1 MWKQLLVTVGTGVL
15 ILSGT
20 SAVSA
25 DQITPQD
32 LVKTTKSL
40 QQTEQRIQTSK
51 QSVAK
56 AKRHVETIDQSAKA
70 IDQKIEQTKSKLAS
84 YETALNPETA
94 DKSLFEQVLSTVL
107 PSAKAEAA
115 ESEQTKS
122 DLQAKQAETKQSLKA
137 LETKQADV
145 KAERQKARSAHV
157 AAYKQLKGQAAQLK
171 DLKKQTAALA
181 PDKFMMPATGRLSQG
196 YGPASGQFGYT
207 FHNGLDIA
215 ANVGT
220 PIYAAAAGT
229 VTDVKSGGPYGKHV
243 FIEHEIDGQKW
254 TTVYAHMH
262 KIEVKTGQ
270 TLLQG
275 EGIGQIGNTGNSSG
289 PHLHFEV
296 HKGEYAYS
304 SSSAGNTVNPMDV
317 AEVLGGASPIKETY

>member
-1 MWKQLLVTVGTGVL
+1 MWKQLFITVGTGVL
-15 ILSGT
+15 LFTST

-25 DQITPQD
+25 DQITPQH

-40 QQTEQRIQTSK
+40 QQTEKRIHTSK

-56 AKRHVETIDQSAKA
+56 AKRHVQAIEKRSKA
-70 IDQKIEQTKSKLAS
+70 IQEKIDDTKTQLAS
-84 YETALNPETA
+84 YETSTNPD
-94 DKSLFEQVLSTVL
+94 DKSLFKQVLTTVL

-115 ESEQTKS
+115 ASEKTNS
-122 DLQAKQAETKQSLKA
+122 DLKAKQAEMTRSLDQLA
-137 LETKQADV
+137 QQQAEV
-145 KAERQKARSAHV
+145 EAEREKARSSH
-157 AAYKQLKGQAAQLK
+157 AAAFKQLKGQAAQLK
-171 DLKKQTAALA
+171 DLKQQTAALT
-181 PDKFMMPATGRLSQG
+181 PEKFMMPATGRLSQG

-215 ANVGT
+215 AKVGT

-229 VTDVKSGGPYGKHV
+229 VKDIKSGGPYGKHV
-243 FIEHEIDGQKW
+243 FIEHDLNGQKW

-262 KIEVKTGQ
+262 KIEVKQGQ
-270 TLLQG
+270 ALLQG

-296 HKGEYAYS
+296 HKGKYKYS

-317 AEVLGGASPIKETY
+317 AEVLGGTSPIKATY

>member
-1 MWKQLLVTVGTGVL
+1 MWKQLLVTVGTSIL
-15 ILSGT
+15 LLSGT

-25 DQITPQD
+25 DQLTPQD

-40 QQTEQRIQTSK
+40 EQTEAQVRSSK
-51 QSVAK
+51 QTVTK
-56 AKRHVETIDQSAKA
+56 TKRYVQAL
-70 IDQKIEQTKSKLAS
+70 DQKIETIQAEMKEVTLKLEHYHS
-84 YETALNPETA
+84 ALSTENDDA
-94 DKSLFEQVLSTVL
+94 SLFKQVLSTIL

-115 ESEQTKS
+115 ESEKTVS
-122 DLQAKQAETKQSLKA
+122 ALEAKQAETSQLLTE
-137 LETKQADV
+137 LEQQQATV
-145 KAERQKARSAHV
+145 EAKRQKAHST
-157 AAYKQLKGQAAQLK
+157 YSTAQKKLQEQVTKLK
-171 DLKKQTAALA
+171 DLKQQTAEIA
-181 PDKFMMPATGRLSQG
+181 PDKFMMPAVGRLSQG
-196 YGPASGQFGYT
+196 YGTASGEFGYT
-207 FHNGLDIA
+207 FHNGIDIA

-229 VTDVKSGGPYGKHV
+229 VTDVKSSGPYGKHV
-243 FIEHEIDGQKW
+243 FVEHEIDGQTW

-262 KIEVKTGQ
+262 KIEVKKGQ

-296 HKGEYAYS
+296 HKGGYAYS

-317 AEVLGGASPIKETY
+317 TEVLGGVSLIKATY

>member
-1 MWKQLLVTVGTGVL
+1 MWKQLLVTVGTGAL
-15 ILSGT
+15 ILAGT

-25 DQITPQD
+25 DQLTPQD

-40 QQTEQRIQTSK
+40 QQTEQRLHTSK
-51 QSVAK
+51 QSVAQ
-56 AKRHVETIDQSAKA
+56 AKHRAEAVEEKVNAIQKEIDHANAQ
-70 IDQKIEQTKSKLAS
+70 LAS
-84 YETALNPETA
+84 YDTALNSET
-94 DKSLFEQVLSTVL
+94 DNPSLFKQVLSTVL
-107 PSAKAEAA
+107 PSAQAEAA
-115 ESEQTKS
+115 TSEKNES
-122 DLQAKQAETKQSLKA
+122 DLKAKQAATTRSLEQ
-137 LETKQADV
+137 LENEQAKV
-145 KAERQKARSAHV
+145 EAEHKKARSSHS

-171 DLKKQTAALA
+171 DLKRQTAAMA
-181 PDKFMMPATGRLSQG
+181 PEKFMMPATGRLSQG

-207 FHNGLDIA
+207 FHNGLDLA

-229 VTDVKSGGPYGKHV
+229 VTTVKSGGPYGKHV

-262 KIEVKTGQ
+262 KIEVKKGQ

-296 HKGEYAYS
+296 HQGEYAYS

-317 AEVLGGASPIKETY
+317 TEVLGGASPIQATY

>member
-56 AKRHVETIDQSAKA
+56 AKRHVQTIDQSAKA
-70 IDQKIEQTKSKLAS
+70 IDQKIEQTQSKLTS
-84 YETALNPETA
+84 YETALNPETS
-94 DKSLFEQVLSTVL
+94 DTSLFKQVLSTIL

-115 ESEQTKS
+115 ESEETKR
-122 DLQAKQAETKQSLKA
+122 DLQAKQAETTQSLKA

-157 AAYKQLKGQAAQLK
+157 AAYKQLKWQAAQLK
-171 DLKKQTAALA
+171 DLKQQTAALA

-243 FIEHEIDGQKW
+243 FIEHEIDGEKW
-254 TTVYAHMH
+254 MTVYAHMH

-296 HKGEYAYS
+296 HQGEYAYS
-304 SSSAGNTVNPMDV
+304 SSSAGNTVDPMDV
-317 AEVLGGASPIKETY
+317 VEVLGGASPIKATY

>member
-15 ILSGT
+15 VLSGT

-40 QQTEQRIQTSK
+40 QQTEQRLHTS
-51 QSVAK
+51 QQAVAK
-56 AKRHVETIDQSAKA
+56 AERRAEATEAKRDAIQKKIDYAHTQ
-70 IDQKIEQTKSKLAS
+70 LAS
-84 YETALNPETA
+84 YETALNSETN
-94 DKSLFEQVLSTVL
+94 DPSLFKQVLAAVL
-107 PSAKAEAA
+107 PIAKAEAA
-115 ESEQTKS
+115 VSEKIET
-122 DLQAKQAETKQSLKA
+122 DLKMKKAATIRSLEKLENEQAEI
-137 LETKQADV
+137 E
-145 KAERQKARSAHV
+145 AEHKKARSSHS
-157 AAYKQLKGQAAQLK
+157 AAYKQLQGQATQLK
-171 DLKKQTAALA
+171 DLKRQTAAMA
-181 PDKFMMPATGRLSQG
+181 PEKFMMPAIGRLSQG
-196 YGPASGQFGYT
+196 YGAASGQFGYT

-215 ANVGT
+215 ANIGT
-220 PIYAAAAGT
+220 PIYVAAAGT
-229 VTDVKSGGPYGKHV
+229 VTDVKAGGPYGKHV

-262 KIEVKTGQ
+262 KIEVKKGQ
-270 TLLQG
+270 ALLQG

-296 HKGEYAYS
+296 HQGKYAYS

-317 AEVLGGASPIKETY
+317 AEVLGGASPIKTTY

>member
-56 AKRHVETIDQSAKA
+56 AKRQVETIDQSAKA

-84 YETALNPETA
+84 YETA
-94 DKSLFEQVLSTVL
+94 
-107 PSAKAEAA
+107 
-115 ESEQTKS
+115 ESEKTKS

-171 DLKKQTAALA
+171 DLKQQTAALA

-243 FIEHEIDGQKW
+243 FIEHEIDGEKW

-296 HKGEYAYS
+296 HQGEYAYS

-317 AEVLGGASPIKETY
+317 AEVLGGASPIKATY